1 MGGHGKPAHF
11 VSVDLNPK
19 SGFNTLA
26 GTVTLTVQLNRCK
39 IFRMEKALE
48 LLNQDYY
55 LNYPLIRALKYGAR
69 LVHADQDGVAVL
81 KPQYNFYL
89 VTGINPMA
97 FVNKIVS
104 PELIELCGSRCAL
117 HMKAHCNL
125 ETVLECHQYYYLHAA
140 IQSDLPLEKLTPSD
154 AEFVFDHYDLADP
167 EEVVEAIEQ
176 GRMFGVRDN
185 GKLFAFI
192 GLHGDYSMG
201 MLEVLPAYR
210 RQGWGE
216 KLERAL
222 IAHLLSIGELPYG
235 HVITGNDKST
245 RLQEKL
251 GFTLCSD
258 TVTWMW

>member
-1 MGGHGKPAHF
+1 
-11 VSVDLNPK
+11 
-19 SGFNTLA
+19 
-26 GTVTLTVQLNRCK
+26 
-39 IFRMEKALE
+39 MEKALE

-55 LNYPLIRALKYGAR
+55 LNYPLIRALKHGAR
-69 LVHADQDGVAVL
+69 LVHADQNGVAVL
-81 KPQYNFYL
+81 KPQHNIYL
-89 VTGINPMA
+89 VTGNNPMA
-97 FVNKIVS
+97 FVDKIVS
-104 PELIELCGSRCAL
+104 PELIELCGSRCAFR
-117 HMKAHCNL
+117 MKARCNL
-125 ETVLECHQYYYLHAA
+125 ETALVCHQYYYPHAA
-140 IQSDLPLEKLTPSD
+140 IQSDLPLEKLTPTD

-192 GLHGDYSMG
+192 GLHEDYSMG

-235 HVITGNDKST
+235 HVIIGNDNST

-251 GFTLCSD
+251 GFALCSD

>member
-1 MGGHGKPAHF
+1 MGSHVNPPFCCCRFEPKIGVQHPCRHKFPA
-11 VSVDLNPK
+11 
-19 SGFNTLA
+19 
-26 GTVTLTVQLNRCK
+26 VQLNRCK
-39 IFRMEKALE
+39 IFRMEKALK

-55 LNYPLIRALKYGAR
+55 LNYPLIRALKHGAR
-69 LVHADQDGVAVL
+69 LMHADQDGVAVL

-89 VTGINPMA
+89 VTGNNPMA

-117 HMKAHCNL
+117 QMKAHCNL
-125 ETVLECHQYYYLHAA
+125 ETVLECHQYYYPHAT

-176 GRMFGVRDN
+176 GRMFGVRDK

>member
-1 MGGHGKPAHF
+1 
-11 VSVDLNPK
+11 
-19 SGFNTLA
+19 
-26 GTVTLTVQLNRCK
+26 
-39 IFRMEKALE
+39 MEKALE

-55 LNYPLIRALKYGAR
+55 LNYPLIRALKHGAR

-89 VTGINPMA
+89 VTGNNPMA
-97 FVNKIVS
+97 FVDKIVS
-104 PELIELCGSRCAL
+104 PELIELCGSRYAL
-117 HMKAHCNL
+117 QMKAHCNL
-125 ETVLECHQYYYLHAA
+125 ETVLECHQYYYPQVT

-167 EEVVEAIEQ
+167 EEVVEAIGQ
-176 GRMFGVRDN
+176 GRMFGVRDK

-192 GLHGDYSMG
+192 GLHEDYSMG

-235 HVITGNDKST
+235 HVIIGNDNST

-258 TVTWMW
+258 TVTWLW